1 MSRGAEDQIKFLATE
16 LAAARKRK
24 NERDVMMERIRREMT
39 EVKRAAARSQHLGT
53 F

>member
-16 LAAARKRK
+16 LAAARKRE
-24 NERDVMMERIRREMT
+24 NEQDVMMERIRQEIT
-39 EVKRAAARSQHLGT
+39 KVKSATARSQHFGT